1 MARMGTEILARGADH
16 LVTRHPAT
24 GQVTVLA
31 WQPVGGTDDAA
42 EPDRHELRLSVPVR
56 SAAGGRVFVMRHDVD
71 ETAGN
76 AWAAWREMGR
86 PASPSGRQL
95 DALHEAS
102 EPARRAFSLPAG
114 DGGRVD
120 LDLTIG
126 RHGVTLVTLDAVRD
140 ETPSWL
146 DDTRIL
152 GRG

>member
-1 MARMGTEILARGADH
+1 
-16 LVTRHPAT
+16 
-24 GQVTVLA
+24 
-31 WQPVGGTDDAA
+31 
-42 EPDRHELRLSVPVR
+42 
-56 SAAGGRVFVMRHDVD
+56 MRYDVD
-71 ETAGN
+71 EVAGN

-86 PASPSGRQL
+86 PVSPSGRQL
-95 DALHEAS
+95 DVLHEAS
-102 EPARRAFSLPAG
+102 EPARRAHSLPVG
-114 DGGRVD
+114 DDGRVD